1 VAGRVLPTE
10 RARAEIDE
18 LFASDQPLAEVLED
32 VARLSVRLLLQT
44 ALEAEVD
51 AFLGRTRYQ
60 RRTDE
65 HRAGSRNGWQPPT
78 AVKTTMGPVE
88 LQRPKLRGTDQAFC
102 SRLFGAGV
110 TRTNALESLVISGW
124 VRGLSDR
131 DVEAALAEVLGA
143 EAALS
148 RSTVSR
154 ICQRIKDEFQGWRTR
169 DLSGL
174 RLDYLFLDASHFKMH
189 PGAPAEPVLA
199 AWGIDTDGKPVFVGL
214 APASSE
220 STDAWDDFLADL
232 VGRGLGPPLLGISD
246 GAAGLISAFEQHFR
260 TSLRQRCLVHRSRKE
275 SRCRCAGVRG
285 GGRGRHQGQ
294 ESRGGAVAG
303 WCRCGGVPGLF
314 EERAGLADGVADRG
328 PADLE
333 QVGED
338 VHRAQ
343 SALVEDGHKDAFA
356 VAGLLVED
364 AAAGAGLTRATA
376 PLIAEALGLGS
387 LPGCEPFGEL
397 LQVGAADSGQSRVG
411 QLLDDLGSRGRVSV
425 SRNARRA
432 WAVGK
437 RTGAAPKVWPW
448 SSRASRVW
456 VTVSPMQVAVTSKR
470 SASTFMEH
478 TCRW

>member
-1 VAGRVLPTE
+1 MAGRVLPTE

-51 AFLGRTRYQ
+51 AFLGRARYQ

-78 AVKTTMGPVE
+78 VVKTTMGPVE

-131 DVEAALAEVLGA
+131 DIEAAPAEVLGP

-154 ICQRIKDEFQGWRTR
+154 ICQRIKDEFQAWRTR
-169 DLSGL
+169 DRSGI
-174 RLDYLFLDASHFKMH
+174 RLDYLFLDGSHFKMH

-232 VGRGLGPPLLGISD
+232 VGRGLRPPLLGISD
-246 GAAGLISAFEQHFR
+246 GAAGLIGAFEQHFR
-260 TSLRQRCLVHRSRKE
+260 TSLRQRCLVHRARNTLAKVSAHDQAEVKADFWAVFDVGEAEPGDQAVAVAQRQAAAFAAKWQARYPTAVACVTDDLASLTVHLRFPAEHWGRIRHSNLIERTFGE
-275 SRCRCAGVRG
+275 SRRRTKVI
-285 GGRGRHQGQ
+285 GRL
-294 ESRGGAVAG
+294 
-303 WCRCGGVPGLF
+303 PGEATCL
-314 EERAGLADGVADRG
+314 
-328 PADLE
+328 
-333 QVGED
+333 
-338 VHRAQ
+338 
-343 SALVEDGHKDAFA
+343 ALVW
-356 VAGLLVED
+356 VV
-364 AAAGAGLTRATA
+364 
-376 PLIAEALGLGS
+376 
-387 LPGCEPFGEL
+387 
-397 LQVGAADSGQSRVG
+397 
-411 QLLDDLGSRGRVSV
+411 LD
-425 SRNARRA
+425 
-432 WAVGK
+432 
-437 RTGAAPKVWPW
+437 
-448 SSRASRVW
+448 RASRGW
-456 VTVSPMQVAVTSKR
+456 RGLTMTPKGLRLLQDLRRQLLHPPMPEEVVDQAVT
-470 SASTFMEH
+470 AAA
-478 TCRW
+478 